1 MFYKINDWKNALFS
15 YLKDRRKKLKK
26 ESKQFNSIEEA
37 YEAGFLRGFWEGA
50 GESFSY
56 TQEREEA

>member
-1 MFYKINDWKNALFS
+1 MFYKINDWKNALFL

-37 YEAGFLRGFWEGA
+37 YQAGFLRGFWEGA
-50 GESFSY
+50 GESFTY
-56 TQEREEA
+56 TQMKEDA